1 MQQRDYA
8 DGELIVAQG
17 SPSDYVYRIRSGE
30 VEVFSELEGQEV
42 VLGSMKEGDFL
53 GEMGIIEG
61 QKRSASARAKGPV
74 AAELLERSEFFRL
87 ISEDTSAASLLI
99 TRLGDRLRAVSEKLA
114 QAEVSREAPPP
125 RPPDPPAAAEA
136 DRRLALFAAS
146 EQLRPFIPEAGLEVA
161 ELPFSIGR
169 ASESPTGPGVAIQLT
184 LPDSKPFRLSRQHFA
199 LALLEDRCAVLDLGS
214 TLGTRVN
221 GECLGQ
227 DFGRD
232 FKHLD
237 PGENEIVAG
246 GSNSRFVFRVVLG
259 EAPTE

>member
-8 DGELIVAQG
+8 DGELIVTQG
-17 SPSDYVYRIRSGE
+17 APSDYVYRIRSGE

-61 QKRSASARAKGPV
+61 QKRSASVRAKGPV

-125 RPPDPPAAAEA
+125 RPPDAP
-136 DRRLALFAAS
+136 DRRLQLFAAS
-146 EQLRPFIPEAGLEVA
+146 EPLRPLIPEEGLELA

-169 ASESPTGPGVAIQLT
+169 KSEGQTGSGVEIHLT
-184 LPDSKPFRLSRQHFA
+184 LPDSKPYRLSHQHFA

-232 FKHLD
+232 FKALD

-246 GSNSRFVFRVVLG
+246 GSNSPFVFRVVLC
-259 EAPTE
+259 EETA

>member
-17 SPSDYVYRIRSGE
+17 APSDYVYRIRSGE

-125 RPPDPPAAAEA
+125 R
-136 DRRLALFAAS
+136 LQLFASS
-146 EQLRPFIPEAGLEVA
+146 EPLRALIPEEGLELA

-169 ASESPTGPGVAIQLT
+169 KSEGQTRSGVEIKLT

-199 LALLEDRCAVLDLGS
+199 LTLLEDRCAVLDLGS

-221 GECLGQ
+221 GEGLGQ

-246 GSNSRFVFRVVLG
+246 GSNSPFVFRVVLC
-259 EAPTE
+259 EETA